1 MSVKYQTTL
10 LLSSDSTNDDV
21 IVTDNGSVFQISLD
35 SELRL
40 PETAM
45 VCTVKVD
52 SATIWYNTPN
62 IEAGV
67 NDKMFIDD
75 NGTPYVIT
83 IPTGLYG
90 ITELN
95 DEIDRQVIN
104 LGGTSGLI
112 SMVGN
117 NSTQKTV
124 IQFNVVGTQIDF
136 TQAQTFR
143 EILGF
148 NSRLSPLA
156 PSAVLN
162 ETDTGDN
169 IAAFNQVE
177 YYLIHSDVVSNG
189 FTLNN
194 YSSDIIA
201 QVLIDTTPGKQI
213 VYNPQNPDTITTNE
227 LIKVPRRNLTF
238 RLTDQ
243 LNRAVNTLGELWSVK
258 LIINYEVPI
267 L

>member
-10 LLSSDSTNDDV
+10 LLSSDTTNNDV
-21 IVTDNGSVFQISLD
+21 SVSDNGSVFQVFLD
-35 SELRL
+35 SELKL

-45 VCTVKVD
+45 VATVKVD

-62 IEAGV
+62 ITAGV
-67 NDKMFIDD
+67 NDKMYIDD
-75 NGTPYVIT
+75 NGTPYVVT

-95 DEIDRQVIN
+95 DEIDRQVVN
-104 LGGTSGLI
+104 LGGPSGLI
-112 SMVGN
+112 NLTGN

-124 IQFNVVGTQIDF
+124 IQFSVIGTQIDF

-148 NSRLSPLA
+148 DSRLSPLA
-156 PSAVLN
+156 PSTVVN

-169 IAAFNQVE
+169 VAAFNQVE
-177 YYLIHSDVVSNG
+177 YYLIHSDIVSNG

-213 VYNPQNPDTITTNE
+213 VYNPQNPDVITSNE
-227 LIKVPRRNLTF
+227 LIKVPRRSLTF

-243 LNRAVNTLGELWSVK
+243 LNRAVNTLGEIWSVK